1 MRDESARVEL
11 PRAQEVASEA
21 DTVADATQGPIAIR
35 TPGFHHLALRSTN
48 LERSKRFYV
57 ETLGFE
63 LRFEAPNMFVFR
75 AGETRIGVRGPEE
88 QTPVGDV
95 FSPFRAGLDH
105 VALACEDEAELE
117 RVARALTAAG
127 IENTGVKLSR
137 TGKKY
142 VGFWDPD
149 RIKWEFYMV

>member
-1 MRDESARVEL
+1 MAN
-11 PRAQEVASEA
+11 
-21 DTVADATQGPIAIR
+21 ATHVPVAIR
-35 TPGFHHLALRSTN
+35 TPGVHHLALRSTN

-63 LRFEAPNMFVFR
+63 LRFEAPHMFVFR

-88 QTPVGDV
+88 QTPAGDV

-117 RVARALTAAG
+117 RVVHALNAAG
-127 IENTGVKLSR
+127 IENTGVKRSR
-137 TGKKY
+137 TGSNY

-149 RIKWEFYMV
+149 RIKWELYMV

>member
-1 MRDESARVEL
+1 MANIT
-11 PRAQEVASEA
+11 P
-21 DTVADATQGPIAIR
+21 TPISMK
-35 TPGFHHLALRSTN
+35 TTGVHHVALRSTN

-63 LRFEAPNMFVFR
+63 LRFEAPHMFVFR
-75 AGETRIGVRGPEE
+75 AGVTRIGVRGPEE
-88 QTPVGDV
+88 QTPADDV

-117 RVARALTAAG
+117 RVAGALTAAG
-127 IENTGVKLSR
+127 IENTGLKRSR
-137 TGKKY
+137 TGNRY

>member
-1 MRDESARVEL
+1 M
-11 PRAQEVASEA
+11 A
-21 DTVADATQGPIAIR
+21 DRSQTPIAMK
-35 TPGFHHLALRSTN
+35 TTGVHHLAIRSTN

-63 LRFEAPNMFVFR
+63 LRFEAPHMFVFR

-88 QTPVGDV
+88 WTPAGDV
-95 FSPFRAGLDH
+95 FSPFRVGLDH
-105 VALACEDEAELE
+105 VALGCEDEAELE
-117 RVARALTAAG
+117 RVTGALTAAG
-127 IENTGVKLSR
+127 IENTGIKRSR
-137 TGKKY
+137 TGNKY